1 MKKITTLL
9 TSFLLLT
16 IALHAQ
22 KKQPK
27 FLTELSIGPS
37 FPIGMFAATSYN
49 DKNEVPGFA
58 KTGLAAHLS
67 VGYYL
72 NQNAG
77 VLLSSGV
84 SSHPQ
89 DKDAFRKEIESAF
102 PDVTLTHLELKN
114 WKTVKLMG
122 GGFVVTP
129 LTSEGE
135 LVLLT
140 KLTAG
145 VSQFAIPKREFWGSS
160 QDGTTTI
167 SSLPNE
173 GALPWSFCYQVSLA
187 LEYKLN
193 RSLYALLDINSFNTT
208 AKNEFTFTFDP
219 DTPTSPGQTIVVK
232 YKYKQATVNALLGI
246 GVRF

>member
-1 MKKITTLL
+1 MKKTATLL
-9 TSFLLLT
+9 TGLLFLVFF
-16 IALHAQ
+16 LHAQ
-22 KKQPK
+22 KKQSK
-27 FLTELSIGPS
+27 FLTELSVGPS
-37 FPIGMFAATSYN
+37 FPLGRFAATSYKD

-72 NQNAG
+72 NKSVG
-77 VLLSSGV
+77 LLLSSGYTV
-84 SSHPQ
+84 HPQ
-89 DKDAFRKEIESAF
+89 DKDHFRREIESSI
-102 PDVTLTHLELKN
+102 PGVTLTHFELKN

-135 LVLLT
+135 LVLLA

-145 VSQFAIPKREFWGSS
+145 VSKFDIPKREFWGSN
-160 QDGTTTI
+160 QDGTSTI
-167 SSLPNE
+167 SSIDN
-173 GALPWSFCYQVSLA
+173 GGSLPWSFCYQVSLA

-208 AKNEFTFTFDP
+208 AKKEFNYTIIP
-219 DTPTSPGQTIVVK
+219 GSGIPPTAMTIK
-232 YKYKQATVNALLGI
+232 NKYKQATVNAMLGI

>member
-1 MKKITTLL
+1 MKRTTILL
-9 TSFLLLT
+9 TFFLLIT
-16 IALHAQ
+16 IAVHAQ
-22 KKQPK
+22 KKHPK

-37 FPIGMFAATSYN
+37 FPIGRFAAISYKD

-77 VLLSSGV
+77 VLLSSGL

-89 DKDAFRKEIESAF
+89 DKDHFRREIESSI
-102 PDVTLTHLELKN
+102 PGVTLTHFELKN

-135 LVLLT
+135 LVLLA

-145 VSQFAIPKREFWGSS
+145 VSKFDIPKREFWGSN
-160 QDGTTTI
+160 QDGTSTI
-167 SSLPNE
+167 SSIDN
-173 GALPWSFCYQVSLA
+173 GGSLPWSFCYQVSLA

-208 AKNEFTFTFDP
+208 AKKEFNYTIIP
-219 DTPTSPGQTIVVK
+219 GSGIPPTVMTIK
-232 YKYKQATVNALLGI
+232 NKYKQATVNALLGI

>member
-1 MKKITTLL
+1 MKKTSTLL
-9 TSFLLLT
+9 SGFLLLT
-16 IALHAQ
+16 IILHAQ
-22 KKQPK
+22 KKQTK

-37 FPIGMFAATSYN
+37 FPIGRFAEESYN

-67 VGYYL
+67 IGYYL
-72 NQNAG
+72 RENAG
-77 VLLSSGV
+77 VLLSTGL

-89 DKDAFRKEIESAF
+89 DQDAFRKQIESGLSG
-102 PDVTLTHLELKN
+102 VTLTHLELKN

-145 VSQFAIPKREFWGSS
+145 VSQITIPKREFWGSN

-167 SSLPNE
+167 RSVANDGS
-173 GALPWSFCYQVSLA
+173 LPWSFCYQVSLS
-187 LEYKLN
+187 LQYKLN

-208 AKNEFTFTFDP
+208 AKREFTFTFDP
-219 DTPTSPGQTIVVK
+219 NSPPSPGQTVVVK